1 MKILRWLS
9 KDSYYYIWKI
19 ALLGLL
25 QGFLALCGILFAF
38 SMREVIDFAVI
49 KDADNFYRGMII
61 LILLIVTQ
69 LLLSILNRYFKED
82 VRASLENFLRLK
94 IFDSILKTDFQN
106 FVEYHSGELM
116 NRITSDV
123 SIVANGVVN
132 LYPSIIS
139 MSIKII
145 GGLIAIYMM
154 KPQFMWI
161 LLLGGCLLV
170 LGSFYPRKWV
180 QKMHRYVQEEDGH
193 VRCFLQEC
201 FESLI
206 VIRAFGCEKKM
217 IDLSKFKM
225 SNYKKACIRRGMVS
239 NICQSTLAIFFQLEY
254 IIGFYLCGT
263 GILNGELTYGTM
275 AAVIQLISQIQSTF
289 ANVGTIY
296 IRYYSMLASLERID
310 EILIDSSVLKN
321 EIIQSKEK
329 VYDIYAKMKEIKF
342 NNLIFSYD
350 KSIPVFDKL
359 NFNIQKGNLVG
370 IVGHSGRGKSTLMKL
385 LMSVYLPDS
394 GEIIFDL
401 ENETLP
407 VSKIGAG
414 MFAYVPQGNYLM
426 SGSIKEIVAFV
437 DDTKCISNSEV
448 EKACQVAHAHEFIT
462 SLPQGYETVLGE
474 KGLGLSEG
482 QIQRLAIARAIYS
495 GCPILLLDEATSA
508 LDEETEMKLI
518 ESLKKLENRTIIFIT
533 HRTKVLK
540 FCDSILKI

>member
-25 QGFLALCGILFAF
+25 QGFLALCGIFFAF
-38 SMREVIDFAVI
+38 SIREVIDFAVI

-82 VRASLENFLRLK
+82 IRASLENFLRLK

-139 MSIKII
+139 MLIKII

-310 EILIDSSVLKN
+310 EILVDSSVLKN

-350 KSIPVFDKL
+350 KYIPVFDKL